1 MPLGTAVLTAVKSLL
16 SKPGLGATTLTPTT
30 RTAAITMRTM
40 DSIWRML
47 TVQLV
52 QPALKVAQ
60 DVNLVAVEVFK
71 PEELGEVKLS
81 ILKKGNDNACIECRD
96 GHAHYSTRIIQ
107 LQTTAGNTLLC
118 PPLPPARHLPTGVL
132 SWSAE

>member
-1 MPLGTAVLTAVKSLL
+1 MSLGIAVMTAVKWLL
-16 SKPGLGATTLTPTT
+16 SEPGLGATTLTPTT
-30 RTAAITMRTM
+30 RTAAITMRTI
-40 DSIWRML
+40 DNIWL

-60 DVNLVAVEVFK
+60 DVNLVTVEVFK
-71 PEELGEVKLS
+71 SEELGEVTLS

-107 LQTTAGNTLLC
+107 LQTTAGNTLVC
-118 PPLPPARHLPTGVL
+118 PPLPPARQLPTGVL